1 MISLRIEKLCSS
13 APRAKDNRGTAARAI
28 NPNRHNYPTHSFH
41 LPMHFVSTCLLFIAE
56 CDIASF
62 LRCPAGAPLQDDAP
76 YCIIDIWEER
86 HFRPRVKDHFY
97 ANPKMRH
104 SSPYDRILSACAY
117 LPRMRRS
124 PDLPAWIALAASL
137 SRLSSGLSSDSA
149 PTGIIGHATRAQR
162 LLERG
167 LGKGEGAGRI
177 ATEDYRTTVIPPI
190 KLQDLRLLKGE
201 RRIIQRVLQPTSKL
215 LIVLVSSREHNL
227 LIGPRVLAHSEKC
240 QRLLRGAIAAEAR
253 SPESRKQRFK
263 SESS

>member
-104 SSPYDRILSACAY
+104 SSPYNRIHSACAY

-149 PTGIIGHATRAQR
+149 PTGLIGHATRAQR
-162 LLERG
+162 LLEGG

-177 ATEDYRTTVIPPI
+177 ATEDYRNNSHPSNKASRSATPEGRKTDYTAGSSA
-190 KLQDLRLLKGE
+190 DLEASHSIGFQSRT
-201 RRIIQRVLQPTSKL
+201 QPADRPT
-215 LIVLVSSREHNL
+215 
-227 LIGPRVLAHSEKC
+227 GPRPFREMPK
-240 QRLLRGAIAAEAR
+240 AASR
-253 SPESRKQRFK
+253 SYRR
-263 SESS
+263 